1 MVLTSGVRE
10 GNVPGIAQGG
20 GTRLMSAGLKKLLT
34 VKEVMALLGVSRSWL
49 YDAATRGALP
59 SIRLG
64 GMLRFDPDQLEQWLR
79 QLQRSGGAT
88 YGTQDQVER

>member
-1 MVLTSGVRE
+1 MELTLGVRE
-10 GNVPGIAQGG
+10 GSVPGVAHGG
-20 GTRLMSAGLKKLLT
+20 GHDSMSTGLKKLLT

-59 SIRLG
+59 CIRLG

-79 QLQRSGGAT
+79 QLRRPGGAT
-88 YGTQDQVER
+88 YVHLDQVER